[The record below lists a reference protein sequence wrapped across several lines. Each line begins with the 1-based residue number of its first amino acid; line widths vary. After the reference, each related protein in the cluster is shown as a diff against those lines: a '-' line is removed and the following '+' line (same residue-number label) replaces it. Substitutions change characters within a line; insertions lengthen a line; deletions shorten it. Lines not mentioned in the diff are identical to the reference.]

1 MTIRVTVRTVLISL
15 AATLTVYV
23 AYQFVSL
30 RSQNNLTSV
39 PRSDSIVILGAA
51 VWPVGQP
58 SYVLRDRIARAA
70 ELYHQGI
77 ADKIICSGGLG
88 KYPPEEALVEKQS
101 LMKAGVPEKAIIVER
116 TSTSTS
122 EQAKLIKEICDREGF
137 RSIAL
142 VTSFYHE
149 KRATQLF
156 RSAGFSNIADARC
169 THERFEDLDFW
180 VGREALALAALNWW
194 RWAVTGICIGLSAS
208 LYQSVRRHK
217 HAAARGRGIA
227 S

>member
-1 MTIRVTVRTVLISL
+1 
-15 AATLTVYV
+15 
-23 AYQFVSL
+23 
-30 RSQNNLTSV
+30 
-39 PRSDSIVILGAA
+39 
-51 VWPVGQP
+51 
-58 SYVLRDRIARAA
+58 
-70 ELYHQGI
+70 
-77 ADKIICSGGLG
+77 
-88 KYPPEEALVEKQS
+88 
-101 LMKAGVPEKAIIVER
+101 MKAGVPEKAIIVEQ

-194 RWAVTGICIGLSAS
+194 QWTVTGICIGLLAS

-217 HAAARGRGIA
+217 DELGDNYKR
-227 S
+227 SPSSS